1 MVFEIILLPLHS
13 QKGIYLFATGRS
25 AVRLAHLLWEQG
37 VVGSNPVAPTD
48 ILNRWFSRIY
58 DLRANGFFVVYG
70 SFFSYILLITTDYLC
85 VFMHFCV
92 ALCGFFTGFSQKKGK
107 KRGFTDFEYNY

>member
-1 MVFEIILLPLHS
+1 MLL
-13 QKGIYLFATGRS
+13 QDW
-25 AVRLAHLLWEQG
+25 LWEQG
-37 VVGSNPVAPTD
+37 VVGSNPVAPTN
-48 ILNRWFSRIY
+48 ILNRWFSRNY

-92 ALCGFFTGFSQKKGK
+92 ALCGFFTDFSQKRAKNVVLLILNTIINAEK
-107 KRGFTDFEYNY
+107 LSLAWLIN

>member
-1 MVFEIILLPLHS
+1 M
-13 QKGIYLFATGRS
+13 
-25 AVRLAHLLWEQG
+25 
-37 VVGSNPVAPTD
+37 GSNPVAPTN
-48 ILNRWFSRIY
+48 ILNRWFSRNY
-58 DLRANGFFVVYG
+58 DLRANGFLLCMAH
-70 SFFSYILLITTDYLC
+70 FFSYILLITTNYLC

>member
-1 MVFEIILLPLHS
+1 MLL
-13 QKGIYLFATGRS
+13 QDW
-25 AVRLAHLLWEQG
+25 LWEQG
-37 VVGSNPVAPTD
+37 VVGSNPVAPTN
-48 ILNRWFSRIY
+48 ILNRWFSRFY

-85 VFMHFCV
+85 VFMHFCI
-92 ALCGFFTGFSQKKGK
+92 ALCGFFTDFSQKKGK